1 MVKYVFNCDFA
12 NGRKKTKM
20 AEKRDYYELLGVGK
34 DSSIDAIKKAY
45 RAMALKYHPD
55 RNPDNKEAEEK
66 FKEITEAYE
75 VLSDPEK
82 RKIYDQMGHAGFG
95 PQGFDW
101 TQDFSRVQMDFS
113 DIFGDIF
120 SNFFSDSF
128 GRQGYRAGTA
138 EKTRHARGSDLEYR
152 MYITLKEAATGAEK
166 HINISRYDE
175 CSVCKGTGSK
185 SGKKTAGECPAC
197 QGRGQVVKNQGFFT
211 VAQTCPKC
219 RGEGTV
225 ISDPCSHC
233 RGAGRVRNNMHRI
246 LVKVP
251 AGIENGSS
259 LRLKEQGDAGLNG
272 GTRGDLYITIFI
284 EKDPFFE
291 VRNSDIFC
299 EVPITSTQAVLG
311 DEIDVPTLIGKV
323 KMRIPAGTQAGSIL
337 RLRSQG
343 MPRIT
348 GFGRGDQFVKVKIV
362 IPERLSRQEKLLY
375 QQIRDTEIP
384 DNFPEIKKFH
394 STL

>member
-1 MVKYVFNCDFA
+1 MPE
-12 NGRKKTKM
+12 KK
-20 AEKRDYYELLGVGK
+20 DYYELLGVGK

-45 RAMALKYHPD
+45 RALALKYHPD
-55 RNPDNKEAEEK
+55 RNLNNKEAEEK

-101 TQDFSRVQMDFS
+101 THDFSRVQMDFS

-120 SNFFSDSF
+120 SSYFSDSF
-128 GRQGYRAGTA
+128 GRQGSRAGASARGGNT
-138 EKTRHARGSDLEYR
+138 RGSDLEYR
-152 MYITLKEAATGAEK
+152 MYITLREAATGVEK
-166 HINISRYDE
+166 HINISRYDA
-175 CSVCKGTGSK
+175 CTVCKGTGSK
-185 SGKKTAGECPAC
+185 SGKKAADTCTAC

-211 VAQTCPKC
+211 VAQTCSKC
-219 RGEGTV
+219 RGEGTI

-246 LVKVP
+246 AVKVP
-251 AGIENGSS
+251 AGIANGSS
-259 LRLKEQGDAGLNG
+259 LRLKEQGDAGFNG
-272 GTRGDLYITIFI
+272 NARGDLYITIFV

-311 DEIDVPTLIGKV
+311 DEIDVPTLTGKV
-323 KMRIPAGTQAGSIL
+323 KMRIPAGTQAGNIL

-343 MPRIT
+343 MPRFT
-348 GFGRGDQFVKVKIV
+348 GFGKGDQFVKIKIT
-362 IPERLSRQEKLLY
+362 IPERLSKQEKLLY
-375 QQIRDTEIP
+375 QQIKDLENP
-384 DNFPEIKKFH
+384 DSYPEIKKFR
-394 STL
+394 STF